1 MTVMAKKPVA
11 FFVYPFFRMCGP
23 LQNELKLLYPK
34 EYVVK
39 ATILCEVYRFMKFCW
54 LNDVSTRSE
63 FFCGRIFGKWETQMK
78 KVRIITLLH

>member
-39 ATILCEVYRFMKFCW
+39 ATILCEVYRFMKFC
-54 LNDVSTRSE
+54 
-63 FFCGRIFGKWETQMK
+63 
-78 KVRIITLLH
+78 